1 MSQSLS
7 NKAFDYSILDRET
20 LQFVQQRASRIKVL
34 IKRTAQDIVEIGQK
48 LIEIKET
55 LGHGRFEDWL
65 KAEFDW
71 TQMTANRF
79 MNVAK
84 RFESNKLLDL
94 AIAPS
99 ALYLL
104 AAPSTPKMAREEAL
118 TRAEAGEHITH
129 KVAQEIVKEQKQASL
144 STKTKSKLLK
154 ARSQE
159 AKFPGMSP
167 VPLNQMRT
175 RQQSAK
181 PEIMAVRPKSQSFA
195 TLDEPSALQSS
206 PEASLVQPGS
216 WWQLGSE
223 HLLYCGSPTSARF
236 QERLPGQIALAL
248 AFPRSR
254 DRWHSSLH
262 ANTKSALSLFTVYQD
277 QDLALLRLLVKSALE
292 LYTEA
297 SEAVVFSFLPAPEL
311 LITADQLG
319 CHCLIAEPNAQLCD
333 STIAAWQKNG
343 GKAEE
348 VRGIRF

>member
-144 STKTKSKLLK
+144 STKKSKRLK
-154 ARSQE
+154 ARSKE
-159 AKFPGMSP
+159 AKFQGMSP
-167 VPLNQMRT
+167 VQLNQMRT

-181 PEIMAVRPKSQSFA
+181 PEIMAVRPKETQSFV
-195 TLDEPSALQSS
+195 TLEEPSALQLS
-206 PEASLVQPGS
+206 PEASVVQPGS
-216 WWQLGSE
+216 WWQLGSN
-223 HLLYCGSPTSARF
+223 HLLYCGSPNSARF
-236 QERLPGQIALAL
+236 QERLPGQIALSL

-254 DRWHSSLH
+254 DRWHNSLPV
-262 ANTKSALSLFTVYQD
+262 NTKSALSLFTVYQD

-292 LYTEA
+292 LYTEG

-311 LITADQLG
+311 LMTADQLG
-319 CHCLIAEPNAQLCD
+319 CHCLIAEPNAQLCNL
-333 STIAAWQKNG
+333 TIAAWQQSG

-348 VRGIRF
+348 IRGIRF